1 MPNDVLKISKKSAYK
16 LAKDGL
22 EVAFFLDE
30 QPTPIYLTYTDVS
43 APYTTEPF
51 VLQDADIAK
60 TGLVTYIGADGSY
73 PVRKDRKMFPRY

>member
-1 MPNDVLKISKKSAYK
+1 MPNNVLKISKKSAYK

-30 QPTPIYLTYTDVS
+30 QPTDIYLTYTDVP

-51 VLQDADIAK
+51 VLQDADIVN
-60 TGLVTYIGADGSY
+60 TGLVTYVPADGTY
-73 PVRKDRKMFPRY
+73 PIRKDRKMFPR